1 METCEKLHTSS
12 IRVPYGLLM
21 KNTKTKVKLSTKR
34 DLELL
39 EIRREP
45 FWQAIDGVPGRSVGV
60 RKTDNGI
67 FWLARQAG
75 ANGKKYVQLALKA
88 QNFTDAIKE
97 ATTALFDQIDSGL
110 TFSDITVE
118 KMFDRYCENVKPS
131 PTNSLTKKSLGRL
144 RNVKLRDLR
153 KADIVLWVESDDLL
167 LGHKNQP
174 RSVTTIQRMIAPLR
188 ASLNMALHQDLL
200 QDGNWKL
207 GFSTRYLGERF
218 AKAGV
223 EKTESTRRYI
233 TPEQRQL
240 IIDNS
245 LPDEKIWLELCA
257 TTPLRP
263 GDWGDRRIKNF
274 DLETCSLFVESKKH
288 PRYIV
293 PNKKVC
299 MKLKNLCKGKSSEQL
314 IFTYRNDGVSMWD
327 KQRWNEAIKIAARKA
342 HIDGEIALQ
351 DMRHSVITDLIESGL
366 SPTQVAMMA
375 GTSTQMIERHYA
387 KPLSKLHELALERIA
402 L

>member
-1 METCEKLHTSS
+1 
-12 IRVPYGLLM
+12 M

-60 RKTDNGI
+60 RKTSNGI

-88 QNFTDAIKE
+88 QNFSDAIKE

-118 KMFDRYCENVKPS
+118 QMFDTYCQTAKHS
-131 PTNSLTKKSLGRL
+131 PTNSITKKSLGRL
-144 RNVKLRDLR
+144 ANVKLRNLR
-153 KADIVLWVESDDLL
+153 KADIVLWIESDDLL
-167 LGHKNQP
+167 LGHKNKP

-188 ASLNMALHQDLL
+188 ASLNMALHRDLL

-218 AKAGV
+218 AQAGV
-223 EKTESTRRYI
+223 EKSKSTRRYL
-233 TPEQRQL
+233 TVNERQA
-240 IIDNS
+240 IIDNA
-245 LPDEKIWLELCA
+245 LPDEMIWLELCA
-257 TTPLRP
+257 AAPLRP
-263 GDWGDRRIKNF
+263 GDWYDRKVRHF
-274 DLETCSLFVESKKH
+274 DQDTHSFFVESKKH

-293 PNKKVC
+293 PSKSVSSKI
-299 MKLKNLCKGKSSEQL
+299 KSLCEGKSSDDL
-314 IFTYRNDGVSMWD
+314 IFTYRNDGESMWD
-327 KQRWNEAIKIAARKA
+327 KQRWNESIKIAARKA
-342 HIDGEIALQ
+342 KIDGEVALQ
-351 DMRHSVITDLIESGL
+351 DFRHSIITDLIEAGMSV
-366 SPTQVAMMA
+366 SQVAMMA
-375 GTSTQMIERHYA
+375 GTSYKMIEEHYA
-387 KPLSKLHELALERIA
+387 KPLSKLQEEALESIA
-402 L
+402 QQFPVKHKS